1 MDIKDKI
8 VDICKILMSF
18 QNNTRLSMF
27 LNEFG
32 IMEKN
37 NSQSVNKYCGIYQQA
52 AQSGNFKKY
61 ENQLRQFS
69 AA

>member
-37 NSQSVNKYCGIYQQA
+37 NSQSVNKYCQIYQ
-52 AQSGNFKKY
+52 
-61 ENQLRQFS
+61 
-69 AA
+69 